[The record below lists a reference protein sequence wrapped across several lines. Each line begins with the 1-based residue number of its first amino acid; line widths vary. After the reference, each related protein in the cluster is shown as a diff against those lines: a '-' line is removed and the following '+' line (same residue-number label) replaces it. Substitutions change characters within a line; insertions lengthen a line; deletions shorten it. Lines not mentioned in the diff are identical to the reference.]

1 MSRNILAIVGRPNV
15 GKSTLFNRLIEQK
28 KAIIDNMSG
37 VTRDRHYGHG
47 QWGGKY
53 FTLIDTGGYVYG
65 SEDIFEEAIRD
76 QVEIAIEE
84 ADVIVFVV
92 DCDSGLMD
100 LDNEFAKILRRSN
113 KPIILAANKADT
125 PAKDALAM
133 EFYAMGLGDPFPI
146 SAESGS
152 GTGDL
157 LDAIISHFNDEGEE
171 NPDSEIPKISI
182 LGKPNVGKS
191 SFLNLLL
198 GKDRSIVT
206 NMAGTT
212 RDAIDNKYTLYGK
225 EFIITDTAGMRRKSR
240 VHDDLEFYSILRS
253 VRALEESD
261 VAIVLVDATTIDVNT
276 GLDAQDMNIIS
287 MADKAKK
294 GIVLMVNKW
303 DLVEKDGKTAQ
314 VLEKAIRERLA
325 PLNYMPIIFASVLE
339 KKRVFQVIEKTMEVY
354 DNRTQKISTSKLN
367 DVMLKAIEDYPPPAW
382 KGKFIKIKYCTQVS
396 TKYPT
401 FIFFCNLPQYIR
413 ESYERYLENK
423 LRDNFKL
430 EGTPVSVFFRKK

>member
-1 MSRNILAIVGRPNV
+1 MSRNIVAIVGRPNV

-65 SEDIFEEAIRD
+65 SEDIFEEAIRE

-84 ADVIVFVV
+84 ANVIVFVV
-92 DCDSGLMD
+92 DCDAGLMD
-100 LDNEFAKILRRSN
+100 LDNDFAKILRKSK

-125 PAKDALAM
+125 PAKDSLAM
-133 EFYAMGLGDPFPI
+133 EFYAMGLGDPYPI

-157 LDAIISHFNDEGEE
+157 LDEIIKHFEEEGEE
-171 NPDSEIPKISI
+171 NPDSDIPKISI

-206 NMAGTT
+206 DMAGTT

-261 VAIVLVDATTIDVNT
+261 VAIVLVDATTIDKNT

-314 VLEKAIRERLA
+314 QLEKAIRDRLA
-325 PLNYMPIIFASVLE
+325 PMNYMPIIFASVLE
-339 KKRVFQVIEKTMEVY
+339 KKRVFQVIEKTLEVY
-354 DNRTQKISTSKLN
+354 NNKIQKISTSKLN

-423 LRDNFKL
+423 LRDNFNL
-430 EGTPVSVFFRKK
+430 EGTPISVFFRKK